1 MMKQEYR
8 AKKKKKNR
16 LVLVLSVILAVLVVI
31 AVVLCAFYFSRPFA
45 EQDLG
50 GESGD
55 RLTDYETPKPLQGKS
70 MNILLIG
77 VDEGAQGSSSRQ
89 THLSD
94 VMLVANYDIENKKI
108 HVLQIPRDTYVD
120 NKYHTGGYYKIN
132 GIINQSKGGI
142 TGLIKAI
149 DGNFKLPVDH
159 YVRIGLDDLRK
170 IVDALGGITVD
181 SPWEFTRNGYHFVKG
196 PQKMNGTMAEIFV
209 RERHLLHGLEEL
221 RRQDSQKAFMSGLMD
236 RLLEASMGDVVKL
249 VPVLAQNVKTDFSV
263 QELVSLAGM
272 VKGLKKQDIVFHT
285 PPGSYVQGYKTPNG
299 KKLDFYGMNKQATAD
314 MLNKFFRTH
323 TGPVGAD
330 ELGIVQITDKITVQ
344 DSEKDLTQ
352 TGAEGKD
359 NASSAG

>member
-8 AKKKKKNR
+8 AKKKKKNKP
-16 LVLVLSVILAVLVVI
+16 VIVLSVILAVLAVI
-31 AVVLCAFYFSRPFA
+31 AVILCALYFSRPFA

-55 RLTDYETPKPLQGKS
+55 RLTNYETPKPLQGKS
-70 MNILLIG
+70 MNILLLGI
-77 VDEGAQGSSSRQ
+77 DEGAAGNNRE

-120 NKYHTGGYYKIN
+120 NKYRTGGYYKMN
-132 GIINQSKGGI
+132 GIINQKQGGI

-159 YVRIGLDDLRK
+159 YVRIGIDDLRE

-196 PQKMNGTMAEIFV
+196 KQKMDGKMAEIFV

-236 RLLEASMGDVVKL
+236 RLLEADMGDVIKL
-249 VPVLAQNVKTDFSV
+249 MPVLAQNVKTDFSV
-263 QELVSLAGM
+263 QELISLASM
-272 VKGLKKQDIVFHT
+272 VKGLKKESIVFHT
-285 PPGSYVQGYKTPNG
+285 PPGSYVQGHRTPNG
-299 KKLDFYGMNKQATAD
+299 KKLDFYGMNKQATAE
-314 MLNKFFRTH
+314 MLNAFFRTH
-323 TGPVGAD
+323 TGPVGAEQLD
-330 ELGIVQITDKITVQ
+330 IVQITDKITIH

-352 TGAEGKD
+352 TGAEGKE
-359 NASSAG
+359 NTSSAG